1 MLQKESFIVIKE
13 FIEFASKFISIEEL
27 KSTIVLVFIS
37 IIIVILAFLTDK
49 YQKKTSKGSD

>member
-1 MLQKESFIVIKE
+1 MIKE

>member
-27 KSTIVLVFIS
+27 QATIVLVFIS
-37 IIIVILAFLTDK
+37 ISILILAFLTDK
-49 YQKKTSKGSD
+49 YDKNISKGSD

>member
-1 MLQKESFIVIKE
+1 MIKE

-37 IIIVILAFLTDK
+37 IIIVILAFLKDK